1 MATIKYTSLSGEWD
15 NGDKNGLFYAG
26 AYVTYKANTTM
37 WGGISGDTWIP
48 GSNDQKRRFFGS
60 EKISDGYAY
69 TYSAGIKFPKGKD
82 FKITLKIGGKDDFSA
97 SSSAF
102 YCAYTTTKQ
111 TAGTKNNPGSALT
124 LGVSDS
130 AVTGELGRKSFTL
143 GDSVTFNLGEQYSEK
158 TVYFFFWGRS
168 VSSYKTIR
176 RFSSLSASLD
186 YTPYTPVGDSTITSV
201 NSDILVPGGSFTATI
216 SSGADGTNNPVSK
229 YRIYFS
235 TSKTVTSSSSYVDI
249 PKSKL
254 SGNNLTITYANL
266 SNPARGSTIYLG
278 IQTIGSYS
286 GYDAQLTYD
295 SKNFIKINNAPTA
308 PTVDYLNKTVP
319 ANGADFEIQINN
331 YSSTDADG
339 HAISYFYAKS
349 NSSNASDNSLSWS
362 PIPEDRILICNLSQ
376 PYLYYRAYDGYEYSS
391 KSMTSLAI
399 NAGPVDFS
407 IKKVTGD
414 GYRGLNG
421 ANYTRKVSVEG
432 QGAAGYEYEW
442 SYKYSN
448 ESSYTFIGTGLILN
462 NIDLHPGEGPIEFK
476 LSAIDIFSDKA
487 YQTKES
493 ALRYIHELDA
503 SDSEIILYGLKDQQ
517 NAEGISQFSRDMSAR
532 VLFSKLTK
540 DRVFVQKV
548 RMAIKDRGE
557 SETVA
562 QFDIV
567 KNDFNSTQAAVEHDF
582 NLTLDKKKTANLSYC
597 DIETQFIAINENEE
611 EMVVYTESKEIEFI
625 PLFSDVFETGNAQAY
640 LDLKDN
646 QPQDII
652 INAGPAICQITDIL
666 IYLES
671 PSMNK
676 NYDIRQY
683 VTFKIE
689 DALVNSILTIEQ
701 PRAIFQTARVRSD
714 QDYVFKAYIFPINI
728 LGECAADL
736 NNISEYI
743 NEKNTLLLNYK
754 VLYNSLFKGTDT
766 SMPYILPHI
775 SYSSYRDYNTI
786 YPDWTK
792 EVAEKERMVNYGEYI
807 YLDNNYLITQQMNL
821 YYDGNGGA
829 PTERVSTYHYTLQ
842 YSKIDEGGQPIQ
854 WKEVSDWSNL
864 ESIGNL
870 LKFKLQGLNGERIIF
885 RLSAKDEF
893 DFPVLAPDGSEWLV
907 SSADSYL
914 IGCRCTTPDI
924 VISDC
929 AMEDGVLYAALTIKD
944 YGGNDLLY
952 DNFNR
957 EIDKVSA
964 TEGSEGSY
972 KITWACGE
980 KTTSMEQIKDY
991 KLGRIANLASSHSGM
1006 PQQTDRL
1013 NLGPLTNLGGRIYV
1027 QVEIKFYYNIQGDY
1041 VSVKTPVFVIYT
1053 EGPTVSY
1060 RYHQLG
1066 INSNID
1072 VANENGVKIYGDDV
1086 LTIGDFQ
1093 EKRYVRLKGEYIDE
1107 YGSAASRE
1115 ILIDLKTGEVSGLVI
1130 QCGSW

>member
-48 GSNDQKRRFFGS
+48 GSNNQKRRFFGS

-201 NSDILVPGGSFTATI
+201 NSDILIPGGSFTATI

-235 TSKTVTSSSSYVDI
+235 SSKTVTSNSSYVDI

-254 SGNNLTITYANL
+254 SGNKLTITYTNL
-266 SNPARGSTIYLG
+266 SSPARGSTIYLG

-286 GYDAQLTYD
+286 GYDAQLTYN

-308 PTVDYLNKTVP
+308 PVVDYLNKVVP
-319 ANGADFEIQINN
+319 SNGSDFEIQINN
-331 YSSTDADG
+331 YGSTDADG
-339 HAISYFYAKS
+339 HALSYFYAKS
-349 NSSNASDNSLSWS
+349 NSSNASDSSLTWLS
-362 PIPEDRILICNLSQ
+362 IPESKTLICNKSQ
-376 PYLYYRAYDGYEYSS
+376 PYLYYRAYDGYEYSA
-391 KSMTSLAI
+391 KTMTSLVI
-399 NAGPVDFS
+399 NAGPTDFS
-407 IKKVTGD
+407 IKKITGD
-414 GYRGLNG
+414 GYRGYNG

-432 QGAAGYEYEW
+432 QGATDYQYEW
-442 SYKYSN
+442 SYKYPN
-448 ESSYTFIGTGLILN
+448 ESEYTHMGTGLILN
-462 NIDLHPGEGPIEFK
+462 NVNLHSGEGPIEFK
-476 LSAIDIFSDKA
+476 LSATDIFSDEG
-487 YQTKES
+487 YQLKET
-493 ALRYIHELDA
+493 ALRYIHELSED
-503 SDSEIILYGLKDQQ
+503 DSEITLYGLKDQQ
-517 NAEGISQFSRDMSAR
+517 NAVGISQFSRDMSAR
-532 VLFSKLTK
+532 ILFSKLTK

-548 RMAIKDRGE
+548 RMAIKNRGGTE
-557 SETVA
+557 IIA
-562 QFDIV
+562 QFDTV
-567 KNDFNSTQAAVEHDF
+567 KNDFNSTQAAIEHDF

-597 DIETQFIAINENEE
+597 DIETQFIAVNENEE
-611 EMVVYTESKEIEFI
+611 EIVVYTESKEIEFI
-625 PLFSDVFETGNAQAY
+625 PLFSNVFETGNAQAF

-652 INAGPAICQITDIL
+652 VNAGPAVCQITDIM

-671 PSMNK
+671 PSMGK

-689 DALVNSILTIEQ
+689 EALVNSILTLEQ
-701 PRAIFQTARVRSD
+701 PRLIFQTARIRSD
-714 QDYVFKAYIFPINI
+714 RDYILKAYIFPVNI

-736 NNISEYI
+736 TNIAEYI
-743 NEKNTLLLNYK
+743 NEKNTLLINYK
-754 VLYNSLFKGTDT
+754 VLHNSLFEGIET

-775 SYSSYRDYNTI
+775 SYSGSRDYNTT
-786 YPDWTK
+786 YPNWNQ

-807 YLDNNYLITQQMNL
+807 YFDNNYLITQQMDL

-829 PTERVSTYHYTLQ
+829 PTNRVSTYRYTLQ
-842 YSKIDEGGQPIQ
+842 YSKLDESNSPMQ
-854 WKEVSDWSNL
+854 WKEVSDWSDL
-864 ESIGNL
+864 ASIGNL
-870 LKFKLQGLNGERIIF
+870 LKFKLQDLNEERIIF
-885 RLSAKDEF
+885 RLGAKDEYN
-893 DFPVLAPDGSEWLV
+893 FPVLTPSGEEWLV
-907 SSADSYL
+907 CSSDNYL
-914 IGCRCTTPDI
+914 IGCRRATPDI

-929 AMEDGVLYAALTIKD
+929 VMEDNNLYATLMIND
-944 YGGNDLLY
+944 YGGNDLGY
-952 DNFNR
+952 KNFNR
-957 EIDKVSA
+957 EISAQSVS
-964 TEGSEGSY
+964 EGSEGTY

-980 KTTSMEQIKDY
+980 KTTSMSQIDDY
-991 KLGRIANLASSHSGM
+991 KIDRIANLAEDQDGL
-1006 PQQTDRL
+1006 PQLTRRL
-1013 NLGPLTNLGGRIYV
+1013 NLGTPGNLSGRIYI
-1027 QVEIKFYYNIQGDY
+1027 QIEIKFYYNISGDY
-1041 VSVKTPVFVIYT
+1041 ISTKTPVYVIYT

-1072 VANENGVKIYGDDV
+1072 SIDENGIKQYGNDV
-1086 LTIGDFQ
+1086 LTISDFQ
-1093 EKRYVRLKGEYIDE
+1093 EKRFIRLKGEYIDE
-1107 YGSAASRE
+1107 YGIAATKE